1 MFTVNAVG
9 KQIMDFTSD
18 FEKEAKAQG
27 LRNPLIAMQRSFRNR
42 CKKKEDGVYVL
53 LDETAEDKEKL
64 PTKQERD
71 NYIIT
76 RNEYVAKRC
85 FYEIDYDTFFYKTA
99 FDVYCPEYSVTYLR
113 NFDEFVPCRARDH
126 QCMAF
131 CPRWAD
137 CQVNKIWKPD

>member
-27 LRNPLIAMQRSFRNR
+27 LRNPFIVMQRSFRN
-42 CKKKEDGVYVL
+42 K
-53 LDETAEDKEKL
+53 LDEMAKDKEKL

-71 NYIIT
+71 DYVIA

-99 FDVYCPEYSVTYLR
+99 LDIYCPEYSVTYLR
-113 NFDEFVPCRARDH
+113 NLDEFVPCRAKDH

-137 CQVNKIWKPD
+137 CQVNKTWKLD

>member
-27 LRNPLIAMQRSFRNR
+27 LRNPFIVMQRSFRN
-42 CKKKEDGVYVL
+42 KS
-53 LDETAEDKEKL
+53 DEMAKDKEKL

-71 NYIIT
+71 DYVIARNKYI
-76 RNEYVAKRC
+76 AKRC

-99 FDVYCPEYSVTYLR
+99 LDIYCPEYSVTYLR
-113 NFDEFVPCRARDH
+113 NLDEFVPCRARDR

-131 CPRWAD
+131 CPRWVD
-137 CQVNKIWKPD
+137 CQVNKTWKPD

>member
-27 LRNPLIAMQRSFRNR
+27 LRNPFIVMQRSFRN
-42 CKKKEDGVYVL
+42 K
-53 LDETAEDKEKL
+53 LDEMAKDKEKL

-71 NYIIT
+71 DYVIA

-99 FDVYCPEYSVTYLR
+99 LDIYCPEYSVTYLR
-113 NFDEFVPCRARDH
+113 NLDEFVPCRAKDH

-137 CQVNKIWKPD
+137 CQVNKTWKPD

>member
-27 LRNPLIAMQRSFRNR
+27 LRNPFIVMQRSFRN
-42 CKKKEDGVYVL
+42 KS
-53 LDETAEDKEKL
+53 DETEKDKEKL

-71 NYIIT
+71 NYIIA

-99 FDVYCPEYSVTYLR
+99 LDVYCPEYSVTYLR
-113 NFDEFVPCRARDH
+113 NLDEFVPCRARDH

-137 CQVNKIWKPD
+137 CQVNKTWKPD